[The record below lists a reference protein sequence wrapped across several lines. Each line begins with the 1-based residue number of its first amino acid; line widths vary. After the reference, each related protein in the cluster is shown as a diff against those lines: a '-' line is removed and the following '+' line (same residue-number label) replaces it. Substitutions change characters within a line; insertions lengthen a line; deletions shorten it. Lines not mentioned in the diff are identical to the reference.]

1 MGKKDKDIYTAL
13 IMLLLSGAIIT
24 QIWRSPVVQD
34 SSGPGP
40 FFIPTIVALMI
51 GGLSLALLIQSLKLA
66 PRKEDYPP
74 EKRIWNRL
82 IWIMAWCFIYAIT
95 IEKMGY
101 LLSTGLVTFALLA
114 YFNRRNW
121 VLNIIF
127 SLGTPISIYFL
138 FDNLLKVPL
147 PKGWFGF

>member
-1 MGKKDKDIYTAL
+1 MAKRDFYVAFL
-13 IMLLLSGAIIT
+13 LLLLSGAII
-24 QIWRSPVVQD
+24 IYILRSPSIQD

-40 FFIPTIVALMI
+40 FFLPTMAAIVI
-51 GGLSLALLIQSLKLA
+51 CGLSIALLYQSIKSS
-66 PRKEDYPP
+66 PKIKDFSP
-74 EKRIWNRL
+74 KRRMWNRL
-82 IWIMAWCFIYAIT
+82 VWIIVWCFIYGAV
-95 IEKMGY
+95 IEKIGY

-114 YFNRRNW
+114 YFNRKKW

-138 FDNLLKVPL
+138 FDTLLKVPL

>member
-1 MGKKDKDIYTAL
+1 MLKKDFYTAV
-13 IMLLLSGAIIT
+13 IMLLLSGAIII
-24 QIWRSPVVQD
+24 QILRSPSIQD

-40 FFIPTIVALMI
+40 FFIPAIVAFII
-51 GGLSLALLIQSLKLA
+51 GGLSIALLIQSIKLPSGSADNTLK
-66 PRKEDYPP
+66 R
-74 EKRIWNRL
+74 RMWGRL
-82 IWIMAWCFIYAIT
+82 IWIMAWCFAYGIT

-114 YFNRRNW
+114 YFNRRKW
-121 VLNIIF
+121 ILNIIF

-138 FDNLLKVPL
+138 FDTLLKVPL